1 MMSHVLLAQPCNTIQ
16 ATNRAA
22 FLTPA
27 QVVLETGAHTS
38 VVKNKQLLL
47 RIHQTRTKLKIMIVT
62 QISYKIKNKQ
72 LEVG

>member
-1 MMSHVLLAQPCNTIQ
+1 MMSHVYLAKPCNTIQ
-16 ATNRAA
+16 ATNGAA

-27 QVVLETGAHTS
+27 QAVLDTGAHTS

-47 RIHQTRTKLKIMIVT
+47 RIHQTRTKVKIMIVT
-62 QISYKIKNKQ
+62 QISDKIKNKQ